1 VTTPAGGGQSPESG
15 EQPDTDIA
23 WDDVVD
29 VICVG
34 SDPGPVAHAIAAV
47 GSGLR
52 VLVVARPD
60 AWDTDT
66 AAYIAEM
73 TEELPALA
81 EGPAVAVTSP
91 LAIDVRAIG
100 VRAIGVRAIDV
111 RAIDAQPARGRVID
125 TFEGARLGEFAAQC
139 WASPLGVLYTDVYPP
154 AALGATPMRTG
165 ADLRIEAIVIGTCAP
180 DCAPAE
186 WLAARALDDGIRPDR
201 DVMWTRVVVE
211 FGRVAGVELDCAS
224 GPVLVRA
231 MEGVA
236 LPTARHPPDPPAQP
250 GLPAAEVAIVGL
262 AAGRFSRVELLLA
275 DHSSGMRKDRN
286 PELGAPDG
294 LGP

>member
-1 VTTPAGGGQSPESG
+1 MIRPAGGGQSPEPG
-15 EQPDTDIA
+15 EQPDTEIA

-34 SDPGPVAHAIAAV
+34 SDPGPVAHAIAAA

-60 AWDTDT
+60 VWDTDT

-73 TEELPALA
+73 TAELPALA
-81 EGPAVAVTSP
+81 EGPAVAVT
-91 LAIDVRAIG
+91 LG
-100 VRAIGVRAIDV
+100 

-165 ADLRIEAIVIGTCAP
+165 ADLRIEAIVIGTCEP
-180 DCAPAE
+180 DCAPAD
-186 WLAARALDDGIRPDR
+186 WLAARALDDGIGPDR
-201 DVMWTRVVVE
+201 DVILTRLVVE
-211 FGRVAGVELDCAS
+211 FGRGGRRRTGQRLRTGVGSGDARGCAADCA
-224 GPVLVRA
+224 
-231 MEGVA
+231 A
-236 LPTARHPPDPPAQP
+236 L
-250 GLPAAEVAIVGL
+250 L
-262 AAGRFSRVELLLA
+262 
-275 DHSSGMRKDRN
+275 
-286 PELGAPDG
+286 
-294 LGP
+294 

>member
-1 VTTPAGGGQSPESG
+1 
-15 EQPDTDIA
+15 
-23 WDDVVD
+23 
-29 VICVG
+29 
-34 SDPGPVAHAIAAV
+34 VAHAIAAA

-60 AWDTDT
+60 IWDTDT

-73 TEELPALA
+73 TAELPALA
-81 EGPAVAVTSP
+81 EGPAVAVT
-91 LAIDVRAIG
+91 LGRVID
-100 VRAIGVRAIDV
+100 D
-111 RAIDAQPARGRVID
+111 QSARGRVID

-139 WASPLGVLYTDVYPP
+139 WASPMGVLYTDVYPST
-154 AALGATPMRTG
+154 ALGATPMRTG
-165 ADLRIEAIVIGTCAP
+165 TDLRIEAIVIGTCAP

-186 WLAARALDDGIRPDR
+186 WLAARAIDDGIRPAR
-201 DVMWTRVVVE
+201 DVMWTRPVVE
-211 FGRVAGVELDCAS
+211 FGRVAGVELDTAS

-236 LPTARHPPDPPAQP
+236 LPTARHPPEPPAQP

-262 AAGRFSRVELLLA
+262 AAGRFSRVELLVA

>member
-1 VTTPAGGGQSPESG
+1 MIRPAGGGQSPEPG
-15 EQPDTDIA
+15 EQPDTEIA

-34 SDPGPVAHAIAAV
+34 SDPGPVAHAIAAA

-60 AWDTDT
+60 VWDTDT

-73 TEELPALA
+73 TAELPELA
-81 EGPAVAVTSP
+81 EGPAVAVT
-91 LAIDVRAIG
+91 LG
-100 VRAIGVRAIDV
+100 

-139 WASPLGVLYTDVYPP
+139 WASPFGVLYTDVYPP

-180 DCAPAE
+180 DCAPAD

-211 FGRVAGVELDCAS
+211 FGRVAGVELDSAS

-236 LPTARHPPDPPAQP
+236 LPTARHSLDPPAQP

-262 AAGRFSRVELLLA
+262 AAGRFSRVELLVA
-275 DHSSGMRKDRN
+275 DHCCGMRKDRN

>member
-1 VTTPAGGGQSPESG
+1 MTTPAGGGQSPESG

-91 LAIDVRAIG
+91 LAIDVRVIG

-111 RAIDAQPARGRVID
+111 QPARGRVID
-125 TFEGARLGEFAAQC
+125 TFDGARLGEFAAQC
-139 WASPLGVLYTDVYPP
+139 WASPFGVLYTDVYPS
-154 AALGATPMRTG
+154 AALGAMPMRTG
-165 ADLRIEAIVIGTCAP
+165 ADLRIEAIVIGACAP
-180 DCAPAE
+180 DCTLTE
-186 WLAARALDDGIRPDR
+186 WLAARALDDDIRLDR
-201 DVMWTRVVVE
+201 DVMWTRLVVE
-211 FGRVAGVELDCAS
+211 FGRVAGVELDSAS

-236 LPTARHPPDPPAQP
+236 LPTAWHSSDPPAQP
-250 GLPAAEVAIVGL
+250 GLPAAQVAIVGL
-262 AAGRFSRVELLLA
+262 AAGRFGRVELLVA
-275 DHSSGMRKDRN
+275 DH
-286 PELGAPDG
+286 
-294 LGP
+294 

>member
-1 VTTPAGGGQSPESG
+1 VIRPAEGGQPSEPG
-15 EQPDTDIA
+15 EQLDTEIA

-34 SDPGPVAHAIAAV
+34 SDPGPVAHAIAAA

-60 AWDTDT
+60 VWDTDT

-73 TEELPALA
+73 TAELPAPP
-81 EGPAVAVTSP
+81 EGPAVAVT
-91 LAIDVRAIG
+91 LG
-100 VRAIGVRAIDV
+100 

-125 TFEGARLGEFAAQC
+125 TFDGARLSEFAAQC

-180 DCAPAE
+180 DCALAE

-201 DVMWTRVVVE
+201 DVMWTRLVVE
-211 FGRVAGVELDCAS
+211 FGRVVGVELESAS

-262 AAGRFSRVELLLA
+262 VAGRFSRVELLVA
-275 DHSSGMRKDRN
+275 DHSSGMLKDRN
-286 PELGAPDG
+286 PELGVPDG

>member
-1 VTTPAGGGQSPESG
+1 
-15 EQPDTDIA
+15 
-23 WDDVVD
+23 
-29 VICVG
+29 
-34 SDPGPVAHAIAAV
+34 VAHAIAAA

-60 AWDTDT
+60 VWDTDT

-73 TEELPALA
+73 TAELPAPP
-81 EGPAVAVTSP
+81 EGPAVAVT
-91 LAIDVRAIG
+91 LG
-100 VRAIGVRAIDV
+100 

-165 ADLRIEAIVIGTCAP
+165 ADLRIEAIAIGTCAP

-211 FGRVAGVELDCAS
+211 FGRVAGVELDTAS

-231 MEGVA
+231 MGGVA
-236 LPTARHPPDPPAQP
+236 LPTARHPPERPAQP

-262 AAGRFSRVELLLA
+262 AAGRFSRVELLVA
-275 DHSSGMRKDRN
+275 DHCCGMRKDRN

>member
-1 VTTPAGGGQSPESG
+1 MIRPAGGGQSPEPG
-15 EQPDTDIA
+15 EQPDTEIA

-34 SDPGPVAHAIAAV
+34 SDPGPVAHAIAAA

-60 AWDTDT
+60 VWDTDT

-73 TEELPALA
+73 TAELPALA
-81 EGPAVAVTSP
+81 EGPAVAVT
-91 LAIDVRAIG
+91 LG
-100 VRAIGVRAIDV
+100 

-154 AALGATPMRTG
+154 AALGATSMRTG

-201 DVMWTRVVVE
+201 DVMWTRLVAE
-211 FGRVAGVELDCAS
+211 FGRVAGVELDTAS

-236 LPTARHPPDPPAQP
+236 LPTARHSSDPPAQP

-275 DHSSGMRKDRN
+275 DHGSGMRKDRN

>member
-1 VTTPAGGGQSPESG
+1 MIRRAGGGQSPEPG
-15 EQPDTDIA
+15 EQPDTEIA

-34 SDPGPVAHAIAAV
+34 SDPGPVAHAIAAA

-60 AWDTDT
+60 VWDTDT

-73 TEELPALA
+73 TAELPALA
-81 EGPAVAVTSP
+81 EGPAVTVT
-91 LAIDVRAIG
+91 LG
-100 VRAIGVRAIDV
+100 

-139 WASPLGVLYTDVYPP
+139 WASPLGVLYTDVYPA
-154 AALGATPMRTG
+154 AALGATAMHTG

-201 DVMWTRVVVE
+201 DVMWTRLVVE
-211 FGRVAGVELDCAS
+211 FGRVAGVELDSAS

-236 LPTARHPPDPPAQP
+236 LPTARHSSAPPAQP

-262 AAGRFSRVELLLA
+262 AAGRFSRVELLVA

>member
-1 VTTPAGGGQSPESG
+1 MIRPAGGGQSPEPG
-15 EQPDTDIA
+15 EQPDTEIA

-34 SDPGPVAHAIAAV
+34 SDPGPVAHAIAAA

-60 AWDTDT
+60 VWDTDT

-73 TEELPALA
+73 TAELPALA
-81 EGPAVAVTSP
+81 EGPAVAVT
-91 LAIDVRAIG
+91 LG
-100 VRAIGVRAIDV
+100 RAID
-111 RAIDAQPARGRVID
+111 DQPARDRVID
-125 TFEGARLGEFAAQC
+125 TFDGARLGEFAAQC

-165 ADLRIEAIVIGTCAP
+165 ADLRIEAIAIGTCAP

-211 FGRVAGVELDCAS
+211 FGRVAGVELDTAS

-231 MEGVA
+231 MGGVA
-236 LPTARHPPDPPAQP
+236 LPTARHSPDPPVQP

>member
-1 VTTPAGGGQSPESG
+1 MTTPAGGGQSPESG

-81 EGPAVAVTSP
+81 EGPAVAVTSL
-91 LAIDVRAIG
+91 LAIDVRAIDG
-100 VRAIGVRAIDV
+100 K
-111 RAIDAQPARGRVID
+111 PARG
-125 TFEGARLGEFAAQC
+125 
-139 WASPLGVLYTDVYPP
+139 
-154 AALGATPMRTG
+154 
-165 ADLRIEAIVIGTCAP
+165 
-180 DCAPAE
+180 
-186 WLAARALDDGIRPDR
+186 
-201 DVMWTRVVVE
+201 
-211 FGRVAGVELDCAS
+211 
-224 GPVLVRA
+224 
-231 MEGVA
+231 
-236 LPTARHPPDPPAQP
+236 
-250 GLPAAEVAIVGL
+250 
-262 AAGRFSRVELLLA
+262 
-275 DHSSGMRKDRN
+275 
-286 PELGAPDG
+286 
-294 LGP
+294 